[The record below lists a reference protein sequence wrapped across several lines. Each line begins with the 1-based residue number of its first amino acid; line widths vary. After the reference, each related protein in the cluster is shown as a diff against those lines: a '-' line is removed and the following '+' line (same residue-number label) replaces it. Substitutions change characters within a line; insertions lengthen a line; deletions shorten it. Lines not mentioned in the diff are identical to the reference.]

1 MLNWIGSNPLGK
13 PAEEMVK
20 RLSADSTVAV
30 NALSTIARDGLVAV
44 NALESY
50 VETDEDVGPR
60 VSVFEL
66 NEKQLSAIGREFTA
80 MRDAASGMQA
90 ANLQLAK
97 LDGMDESRTRT
108 LACVRVLAE
117 SQRTSAQVSQ
127 QLATHYDRF
136 VSVVLNP
143 LQGAAAVVQEKYA
156 SYCNTVIESRRQKSQ
171 LQVLL
176 RQKERAEL
184 RSLERTLI
192 PSASKGAQGDNAFAT
207 DMEGNLAARSPT
219 TLLWWSGYAR
229 LDTQRKVLLLLSK
242 QADPPS
248 AASRAVALSKYTLAH
263 ELPEHFAKRAAA
275 FELVPHDPE
284 LPVVVLASDGSMA
297 SRRWVAALQ
306 EAIDYLPEDEEPPQ
320 ESHASPGV
328 GTPPQPQQPPP
339 PAAGTPLP
347 LQRQMEQLVVFG
359 SAKADEFDRKLSGTL
374 AQHAQKSEAQQRRS
388 NPNPEPEPEPFPL
401 TTDPNPNPSP
411 DSYPCPAQAQLAQ
424 LARDRQALADD
435 VTAALDGFHGSLGD
449 TLTGEL
455 LRLAE
460 GQHAYH
466 QAMAEESARLCR
478 ALRALPR
485 EPQPAAAQPQTAAPA
500 APTAPTAPAAPA
512 APSAPSAEIVE
523 AKAPSGVPLE
533 APTSAAG
540 TAGAASAVSAVGA
553 VGAAGAACGALGP
566 AWTRGEIEAPQ
577 GEKSMGSWTAAIYT
591 SEQQARL
598 GIDEDGQ
605 PATPPPLPSSEAA
618 APPPPPP
625 PQAAPPP
632 PPADTAPTAAVTPVA
647 QEEPAAAQEESDDE
661 IVE

>member
-1 MLNWIGSNPLGK
+1 MAELKATTLPPSTPAPAPAAVTAPSSVQAMLNWIGSNPLGK
-13 PAEEMVK
+13 PAEDMVK

-50 VETDEDVGPR
+50 VETDEEVGPR

-66 NEKQLSAIGREFTA
+66 NEKQLGAIGREFTA

-90 ANLQLAK
+90 ANLQLGT
-97 LDGMDESRTRT
+97 LDSMDESHTRT

-117 SQRTSAQVSQ
+117 SQRSTAQVSQ

-156 SYCNTVIESRRQKSQ
+156 SYCSTVIESRRQKSH

-320 ESHASPGV
+320 GDESHASPGV
-328 GTPPQPQQPPP
+328 GTPPQPQQPP
-339 PAAGTPLP
+339 AAATGTPLP

-374 AQHAQKSEAQQRRS
+374 AQHAQKSEAQQRSS
-388 NPNPEPEPEPFPL
+388 NN
-401 TTDPNPNPSP
+401 PNPNPNPIP
-411 DSYPCPAQAQLAQ
+411 DPNP
-424 LARDRQALADD
+424 
-435 VTAALDGFHGSLGD
+435 
-449 TLTGEL
+449 TLTPTPTPTL
-455 LRLAE
+455 TLTRT
-460 GQHAYH
+460 
-466 QAMAEESARLCR
+466 
-478 ALRALPR
+478 LPTDYR
-485 EPQPAAAQPQTAAPA
+485 
-500 APTAPTAPAAPA
+500 
-512 APSAPSAEIVE
+512 
-523 AKAPSGVPLE
+523 
-533 APTSAAG
+533 
-540 TAGAASAVSAVGA
+540 
-553 VGAAGAACGALGP
+553 
-566 AWTRGEIEAPQ
+566 
-577 GEKSMGSWTAAIYT
+577 
-591 SEQQARL
+591 
-598 GIDEDGQ
+598 
-605 PATPPPLPSSEAA
+605 PLP
-618 APPPPPP
+618 
-625 PQAAPPP
+625 
-632 PPADTAPTAAVTPVA
+632 
-647 QEEPAAAQEESDDE
+647 
-661 IVE
+661 